1 MKVEVLALQEEWD
14 RIIESAQAEVE
25 AFKKISLKQLNF
37 KMLPEKWSALECLDH
52 LNQYAVFYLPEIE
65 RQIQGSVF
73 KSQSHFK
80 AGFLG
85 NYFSN
90 SMKVKNNGIKKIKS
104 PKDKIPQKSIFDL
117 STLEQFQKDLRKIKE
132 LVQNSKN
139 VDLSKTKCAISLTP
153 LIKLRLGDT
162 INFYLRHIERHVW
175 QAKNAIVSS
184 ER

>member
-1 MKVEVLALQEEWD
+1 
-14 RIIESAQAEVE
+14 
-25 AFKKISLKQLNF
+25 
-37 KMLPEKWSALECLDH
+37 
-52 LNQYAVFYLPEIE
+52 
-65 RQIQGSVF
+65 
-73 KSQSHFK
+73 
-80 AGFLG
+80 
-85 NYFSN
+85 
-90 SMKVKNNGIKKIKS
+90 MKVKNNGIKKIKS